1 MAKTQ
6 VLSYPIRLPDAL
18 QADALRLLQTSRDA
32 INAMLTILWPRLDDF
47 GGERAGPAWKQVDAM
62 LAQRPGHGSRQERCE
77 MEQAGRILRAQASRK
92 HPFAAIMPVLT
103 SGLIKPATEK
113 RPAYKDRKVIAE
125 QIRQVRGEME
135 EPENFIAMQ
144 NLLEQACNLF
154 LQTGKFPATY
164 EELQPVP
171 LLETA
176 QLTYA
181 GDDGMTSGQAYQIR
195 QESFG
200 SVYDRTSHEELL
212 VSYRWFLR
220 MRYPSREGKR
230 QWHPTEVEILLP
242 DCVQDHLRQGAEP
255 KAPTLREITDD
266 AGNPVAV
273 LDVMLEA
280 PAIYVSPLE
289 EETRVVGFDWGVR
302 TLVTISVLEKSQ
314 DEKTPYQQV
323 SRPFFL
329 DTGGIDGRQARL
341 RREIDRLK
349 GRSAYDQN
357 LVTKA
362 AKARD
367 EQKTPFPKDFP
378 IWQEKRKMLER
389 QIAQCWKK
397 YERRN
402 RELAHLA
409 SNVLIL
415 IALLHG
421 SKLICGEN
429 LTTLRTIGHGRDTK
443 GKWRNWR
450 NNSQVRGELW
460 RVLSYKCYLF
470 GLRAR
475 QVHPKDT
482 SHTCPHCGKP
492 AKTYLAPSKQD
503 RVKDTDWGAWL
514 CCENPACRW
523 SGARDYAAS
532 LNIARLGMAMLETYH
547 TTKRYQAYR
556 LTSSEVKPA
565 SYRGTGSTL
574 LLPSS
579 GLPVRPREGKYV
591 YYGGWSL
598 TASLRTSQPIAVLG
612 SISTAVCRKF
622 LLRKTH
628 LIA

>member
-6 VLSYPIRLPDAL
+6 VLSYPVRLPDVL
-18 QADALRLLQTSRDA
+18 QADALRLLHASRDA
-32 INAMLTILWPRLDDF
+32 INAMLTMLWPQLDEF
-47 GGERAGPAWKQVDAM
+47 AGERAGPAWKQVDA
-62 LAQRPGHGSRQERCE
+62 LLIQRPGHGSRQERCE

-92 HPFAAIMPVLT
+92 QTFLALLPLLT
-103 SGLIKPATEK
+103 SGLIMPATDT
-113 RPAYKDRKVIAE
+113 RPAYKDRKAIAE
-125 QIRQVRGEME
+125 QIRQLRGDME
-135 EPENFIAMQ
+135 EPENFIALR

-154 LQTGKFPATY
+154 LRTGTFPDTY
-164 EELQPVP
+164 EALQPVP

-181 GDDGMTSGQAYQIR
+181 GDDGMTMGQAYQIR
-195 QESFG
+195 KETTG
-200 SVYDRTSHEELL
+200 SPETGGTS
-212 VSYRWFLR
+212 VRWFLKL
-220 MRYPSREGKR
+220 RYPTAEGKW
-230 QWHPTEVEILLP
+230 QWHPTEVELVLP
-242 DCVQDHLRQGAEP
+242 VCVLERLRQGANP
-255 KAPTLREITDD
+255 QAPTLREITDD

-273 LDVMLEA
+273 LDVIVET
-280 PAIYVSPLE
+280 PAVYVSPLE
-289 EETRVVGFDWGVR
+289 HETRVVGFDWGVR
-302 TLVTISVLEKSQ
+302 TLVTISVLEKSPS
-314 DEKTPYQQV
+314 KNTPYQQV

-349 GRSAYDQN
+349 ACSAKYQT
-357 LVTKA
+357 LLTKA
-362 AKARD
+362 AKAWD
-367 EQKTPFPKDFP
+367 EEKIPFPGDFSL
-378 IWQEKRKMLER
+378 WQGKRKAFER
-389 QIAQCWKK
+389 QIAQCWKT

-421 SKLICGEN
+421 SKLICGED
-429 LTTLRTIGHGRDTK
+429 LTTLRTVGHGRDTK

-460 RVLSYKCYLF
+460 RILSYKCFLF

-492 AKTYLAPSKQD
+492 AKTYRSPSQQD
-503 RVKDTDWGAWL
+503 RQKAVNWGAWL
-514 CCENPACRW
+514 CCAHPDCQW
-523 SGARDYAAS
+523 SGSRDYAAS
-532 LNIARLGMAMLETYH
+532 LNIARLGMAMLETYQ

-556 LTSSEVKPA
+556 MTSSEVKPV
-565 SYRGTGSTL
+565 SYMGTGSTL

-579 GLPVRPREGKYV
+579 GLPVRPREGKHV
-591 YYGGWSL
+591 YYAGWSS
-598 TASLRTSQPIAVLG
+598 TASVRTSHPIAVLG
-612 SISTAVCRKF
+612 VMSTAVCRKF
-622 LLRKTH
+622 YLRQTH